1 MIRKNSEYPLQP
13 PRERGT
19 GRAFLFALLM
29 HVLLGFFLYHG
40 IQWQNSTPEGEEAEL
55 WTEVP
60 NAAIP
65 RPVTPPPPPVPV
77 APAPPVR
84 DEQADIA
91 LQEKKRQQQEAARE
105 AQLAEQ
111 QRQQKLKEQQ
121 EAQRQQQL
129 AAEQAAELA
138 AQKAAKLK
146 QQQQQQQQQAVKLR
160 QQQLA
165 EQQKQQKQQQLAEQ
179 KQQQLK
185 EQQEQ
190 QQKQA
195 QAEAQ
200 KKADAEKAAKAK
212 AQAEAAAQAKKQL
225 DAERRARLAQMQ
237 GMAGAPGSS
246 GNGLGKNGTGSGS
259 GGTAA
264 SPGYADKVRRA
275 VRPNIS
281 WGGETEGLET
291 VIAVRCSPTGTLL
304 SASVSRS
311 SGNAAWDAAALRAVQ
326 RSDPMPLDVNGKA
339 PESFY
344 ITLRPAG

>member
-1 MIRKNSEYPLQP
+1 MIRKNSDYPLQP

-19 GRAFLFALLM
+19 GRAFLFALVM

-40 IQWQNSTPEGEEAEL
+40 IQWQNSTPEGEQAEL

-60 NAAIP
+60 SSAIP
-65 RPVTPPPPPVPV
+65 HPVTPPAPPVPV

-91 LQEKKRQQQEAARE
+91 LQQKKRQQQEAARE

-111 QRQQKLKEQQ
+111 RREQKLKEQQ

-129 AAEQAAELA
+129 AAEQAAQLA

-146 QQQQQQQQQAVKLR
+146 QQQQQQQQQQAEKLK

-165 EQQKQQKQQQLAEQ
+165 EQQKQQQLAEQ

-200 KKADAEKAAKAK
+200 KKADADKAAKTK
-212 AQAEAAAQAKKQL
+212 AQAEAAAKKQL

-237 GMAGAPGSS
+237 GLAGGVGGSS
-246 GNGLGKNGTGSGS
+246 SSSNGLGKNGTGSGS

-264 SPGYADKVRRA
+264 SPGYADKVRRL
-275 VRPNIS
+275 VLQHVT

-291 VIAVRCSPTGTLL
+291 VIAVRCSPDGNQL
-304 SASVSRS
+304 SATITRG
-311 SGNAAWDAAALRAVQ
+311 SGNQAWDAAALRAVKA
-326 RSDPMPLDVNGKA
+326 SDPMPRDVNGKT

-344 ITLRPAG
+344 VTLRPAG

>member
-19 GRAFLFALLM
+19 GRAFAFALVM
-29 HVLLGFFLYHG
+29 HALLGFFLYHG
-40 IQWQNSTPEGEEAEL
+40 IQWQNSTPEGAEAEL

-60 NAAIP
+60 DTAIP
-65 RPVTPPPPPVPV
+65 RPVAPPPPVPV

-91 LQEKKRQQQEAARE
+91 LQEKKRQQQQAARE

-111 QRQQKLKEQQ
+111 QRQQKLQAQQ
-121 EAQRQQQL
+121 EAEAKRQQQL
-129 AAEQAAELA
+129 AADQAAQLA
-138 AQKAAKLK
+138 AQKAAAAKLK
-146 QQQQQQQQQAVKLR
+146 QQQQQQAEKLK

-165 EQQKQQKQQQLAEQ
+165 EQQKQE
-179 KQQQLK
+179 QLK
-185 EQQEQ
+185 EQQQEQ

-195 QAEAQ
+195 EAEAQ
-200 KKADAEKAAKAK
+200 KKTDAQKAAKAK
-212 AQAEAAAQAKKQL
+212 AQADAAAQAKKV

-237 GMAGAPGSS
+237 GMAGGTSS
-246 GNGLGKNGTGSGS
+246 TSDGLGKSGTGSGS

-291 VIAVRCSPTGTLL
+291 VISVRCSPTGTLL
-304 SASVSRS
+304 GASVSRS
-311 SGNAAWDAAALRAVQ
+311 SGNDAWDAAALRAVR
-326 RSDPMPLDVNGKA
+326 RSDPMPLDTNGKA
-339 PESFY
+339 PESFL

>member
-19 GRAFLFALLM
+19 GRAFLFALVM
-29 HVLLGFFLYHG
+29 HALLGFFLYHG
-40 IQWQNSTPEGEEAEL
+40 IQWQNSTPEGEQAEL

-60 NAAIP
+60 DSAIP
-65 RPVTPPPPPVPV
+65 RPVVTPPPAPV

-91 LQEKKRQQQEAARE
+91 LQEKKRQQQEAARA

-111 QRQQKLKEQQ
+111 QRQLKLKEQQ
-121 EAQRQQQL
+121 EAEAKRQQQL
-129 AAEQAAELA
+129 AAEQAAQLA

-146 QQQQQQQQQAVKLR
+146 QQQAQQQQQQQAEKLK

-165 EQQKQQKQQQLAEQ
+165 EQQ

-200 KKADAEKAAKAK
+200 KKAEAEKAAKAK
-212 AQAEAAAQAKKQL
+212 AQADAAAQAKKQI
-225 DAERRARLAQMQ
+225 DNERRARLAQMQ
-237 GMAGAPGSS
+237 GLAGGVGGSS
-246 GNGLGKNGTGSGS
+246 SSSNGLGKSGTGSGS

-264 SPGYADKVRRA
+264 SPGYADKVRRL
-275 VRPNIS
+275 VLQHVN

-291 VIAVRCSPTGTLL
+291 VIAVRCSPDGNQL
-304 SASVSRS
+304 SANITHS
-311 SGNAAWDAAALRAVQ
+311 SGNAAWDAAALRAV
-326 RSDPMPLDVNGKA
+326 RASDPMPRDVNGKT
-339 PESFY
+339 PDYFT
-344 ITLRPAG
+344 ITLRPAA

>member
-19 GRAFLFALLM
+19 GRAFLFALVM
-29 HVLLGFFLYHG
+29 HALLGFFLYHG
-40 IQWQNSTPEGEEAEL
+40 IQWQNSTPEGEQAEL

-60 NAAIP
+60 DSAIP
-65 RPVTPPPPPVPV
+65 RPVVTPPPTPV

-91 LQEKKRQQQEAARE
+91 LQEKKRQQQEAARA

-111 QRQQKLKEQQ
+111 QRQLKLKEQQ
-121 EAQRQQQL
+121 EAEAKRQQQL
-129 AAEQAAELA
+129 AAEQAAQLA

-146 QQQQQQQQQAVKLR
+146 QQQAQQQQQQQAEKLK

-165 EQQKQQKQQQLAEQ
+165 EQQ

-195 QAEAQ
+195 QAEVQ
-200 KKADAEKAAKAK
+200 KKAEAEKAAKAK
-212 AQAEAAAQAKKQL
+212 AQADAAAQAKKQL
-225 DAERRARLAQMQ
+225 DNERRARLAQMQ
-237 GMAGAPGSS
+237 GLAGGVGGSS
-246 GNGLGKNGTGSGS
+246 SSSNGLGKSGTGSGS

-264 SPGYADKVRRA
+264 SPGYADKVRRL
-275 VRPNIS
+275 VLQHVN

-291 VIAVRCSPTGTLL
+291 VIAVRCSPDGNQL
-304 SASVSRS
+304 SANITHS
-311 SGNAAWDAAALRAVQ
+311 SGNAAWDAAALRAV
-326 RSDPMPLDVNGKA
+326 RASDPMPRDVNGKT
-339 PESFY
+339 PDYFT
-344 ITLRPAG
+344 ITLRPAA

>member
-19 GRAFLFALLM
+19 GRAFALALVM
-29 HVLLGFFLYHG
+29 HALLGFFLYHG
-40 IQWQNSTPEGEEAEL
+40 IQWQNSTPEGAEAEL

-60 NAAIP
+60 DTAIP
-65 RPVTPPPPPVPV
+65 RPVAPPPPVPV

-91 LQEKKRQQQEAARE
+91 LQEKKRQQQQAARE

-111 QRQQKLKEQQ
+111 QRQQKLQAQQ
-121 EAQRQQQL
+121 EAEAKRQQQL
-129 AAEQAAELA
+129 AADQAAQLA
-138 AQKAAKLK
+138 AQKAAAAKLK
-146 QQQQQQQQQAVKLR
+146 QQQQQQQAEKLK

-165 EQQKQQKQQQLAEQ
+165 EQQKQE
-179 KQQQLK
+179 QLK
-185 EQQEQ
+185 EQQQEQ

-195 QAEAQ
+195 EAEAQ
-200 KKADAEKAAKAK
+200 KKTDAQKAAKAK
-212 AQAEAAAQAKKQL
+212 AQADAAAQAKKV

-237 GMAGAPGSS
+237 GMAGGTSS
-246 GNGLGKNGTGSGS
+246 TSDGLGKSGTGSGS

-291 VIAVRCSPTGTLL
+291 VISVRCSPTGTLL
-304 SASVSRS
+304 GASVSRS
-311 SGNAAWDAAALRAVQ
+311 SGNDAWDAAALRAVR
-326 RSDPMPLDVNGKA
+326 RSDPMPLDTNGKA
-339 PESFY
+339 PESFL

>member
-1 MIRKNSEYPLQP
+1 MIRKNTEYPLQP

-19 GRAFLFALLM
+19 GRAFLFALVM
-29 HVLLGFFLYHG
+29 HALLGFFLYHG
-40 IQWQNSTPEGEEAEL
+40 IQWQNSTPEGEQAEL

-60 NAAIP
+60 DSAIP
-65 RPVTPPPPPVPV
+65 HPVVTPPPAPV

-91 LQEKKRQQQEAARE
+91 LQEKKRQQQEAARA

-111 QRQQKLKEQQ
+111 QRQLKLKEQQ
-121 EAQRQQQL
+121 EAEAKRQQQL
-129 AAEQAAELA
+129 AAEQAAQLA

-146 QQQQQQQQQAVKLR
+146 QQQAQQQQQQQQQAEKLK

-165 EQQKQQKQQQLAEQ
+165 EQQ

-200 KKADAEKAAKAK
+200 KKAEAEKAAKAK
-212 AQAEAAAQAKKQL
+212 AQTEAAAQAKKQL
-225 DAERRARLAQMQ
+225 DADRRARLAQMQ
-237 GMAGAPGSS
+237 GLAGGVGGSS
-246 GNGLGKNGTGSGS
+246 SSSNGLGKSGTGSGS

-264 SPGYADKVRRA
+264 SPGYADKVRRL
-275 VRPNIS
+275 VLQHVN

-291 VIAVRCSPTGTLL
+291 VIAVRCSPDGNQL
-304 SASVSRS
+304 SANITHS
-311 SGNAAWDAAALRAVQ
+311 SGNAAWDAAALRAVKA
-326 RSDPMPLDVNGKA
+326 SDPMPRDVNGKT
-339 PESFY
+339 PDYFT
-344 ITLRPAG
+344 ITLRPAA

>member
-1 MIRKNSEYPLQP
+1 MIRKNSQYPLQP

-19 GRAFLFALLM
+19 GRAFLFALVM

-60 NAAIP
+60 NTAIP
-65 RPVTPPPPPVPV
+65 RPVTPPPPAVPV

-91 LQEKKRQQQEAARE
+91 LQEKKRQQQEAARQ

-111 QRQQKLKEQQ
+111 QRQQQLKEQQ

-129 AAEQAAELA
+129 AAEQAAQLA

-146 QQQQQQQQQAVKLR
+146 QQQQQQQQQAEKLK
-160 QQQLA
+160 QQQLV
-165 EQQKQQKQQQLAEQ
+165 EQQKQQQLAAQ

-200 KKADAEKAAKAK
+200 KKADADKAAKAK
-212 AQAEAAAQAKKQL
+212 AQADAAAKKQL
-225 DAERRARLAQMQ
+225 DADRRARLAQMQ
-237 GMAGAPGSS
+237 GLAGGVGGSS
-246 GNGLGKNGTGSGS
+246 SSSNGLGKNGTGSGS

-264 SPGYADKVRRA
+264 SPGYADKVRRL
-275 VRPNIS
+275 VLQHVT

-291 VIAVRCSPTGTLL
+291 VIAVRCSPDGNQL
-304 SASVSRS
+304 SATITRG
-311 SGNAAWDAAALRAVQ
+311 SGNQAWDAAALRAVQ
-326 RSDPMPLDVNGKA
+326 ASDPMPRDVNGKT
-339 PESFY
+339 PESFFV
-344 ITLRPAG
+344 TLRPAK

>member
-1 MIRKNSEYPLQP
+1 MIRKNTEYPLQP

-19 GRAFLFALLM
+19 GRAFLFALVM
-29 HVLLGFFLYHG
+29 HALLGFFLYHG
-40 IQWQNSTPEGEEAEL
+40 IQWQNSTPEGEQAEL

-60 NAAIP
+60 DSAIP
-65 RPVTPPPPPVPV
+65 PRPIVTPPPAPVV
-77 APAPPVR
+77 PAPPVR

-91 LQEKKRQQQEAARE
+91 LQEKKRQQQEAARA

-111 QRQQKLKEQQ
+111 QRQLKLKEQQ
-121 EAQRQQQL
+121 EAEAKRQQQL
-129 AAEQAAELA
+129 AADQAAQLA

-146 QQQQQQQQQAVKLR
+146 QQQAQQQQQQAEKLK

-165 EQQKQQKQQQLAEQ
+165 EQQ

-195 QAEAQ
+195 QADAQ

-212 AQAEAAAQAKKQL
+212 AQADAAAQAKKQL

-237 GMAGAPGSS
+237 GVAGGVGGSS
-246 GNGLGKNGTGSGS
+246 SSSNGLGKSGTGSGS
-259 GGTAA
+259 GGNAA
-264 SPGYADKVRRA
+264 SPGYADKVRRL
-275 VRPNIS
+275 VLQHVT

-291 VIAVRCSPTGTLL
+291 VIAVRCSPDGNQL
-304 SASVSRS
+304 SANITHS
-311 SGNAAWDAAALRAVQ
+311 SGNAAWDAAALRAVKA
-326 RSDPMPLDVNGKA
+326 SDPMPRDVNGKT
-339 PESFY
+339 PDFFT
-344 ITLRPAG
+344 ITLRPAA

>member
-1 MIRKNSEYPLQP
+1 MIRKNTDYPLQP

-19 GRAFLFALLM
+19 GRAFAFALVM
-29 HVLLGFFLYHG
+29 HALLGFFLYHG
-40 IQWQNSTPEGEEAEL
+40 IQWQNSTPEGAEAEL

-60 NAAIP
+60 DTAIP
-65 RPVTPPPPPVPV
+65 RPVPPPPAPV
-77 APAPPVR
+77 APAPAVP

-91 LQEKKRQQQEAARE
+91 LQEKKRKQQEAARQ

-111 QRQQKLKEQQ
+111 QRQQKLQAQQ
-121 EAQRQQQL
+121 EAEAKRQQQL
-129 AAEQAAELA
+129 AAEQAAQLA
-138 AQKAAKLK
+138 TQKAAAAK
-146 QQQQQQQQQAVKLR
+146 QKQLQQQQQQAEKLK

-165 EQQKQQKQQQLAEQ
+165 EQQKQQQV
-179 KQQQLK
+179 K
-185 EQQEQ
+185 EQQEE

-200 KKADAEKAAKAK
+200 KKADAQQAAKAK
-212 AQAEAAAQAKKQL
+212 AQAEAAAQAKKL
-225 DAERRARLAQMQ
+225 DAERRERLAQMQ
-237 GMAGAPGSS
+237 GMAGPPGST
-246 GNGLGKNGTGSGS
+246 GNGLGKSGTGSGS

-264 SPGYADKVRRA
+264 SPGYADKVRRV

-304 SASVSRS
+304 SATIAHS
-311 SGNAAWDAAALRAVQ
+311 SGNSAWDDAALRAVQ
-326 RSDPMPLDVNGKA
+326 RSDPMPQDIDGKTPA
-339 PESFY
+339 SFR

>member
-19 GRAFLFALLM
+19 GRAFLFALVM
-29 HVLLGFFLYHG
+29 HALLGFFLYHG
-40 IQWQNSTPEGEEAEL
+40 IQWQNSTPEGAEAEL

-60 NAAIP
+60 NVATP

-91 LQEKKRQQQEAARE
+91 LQEKKRQQQQAARE

-121 EAQRQQQL
+121 E
-129 AAEQAAELA
+129 EQAKREQQAADQAAQLA

-146 QQQQQQQQQAVKLR
+146 QQQQEQQQAAKLK

-165 EQQKQQKQQQLAEQ
+165 EQQKQQQLAEQQ

-185 EQQEQ
+185 AQQEQ

-237 GMAGAPGSS
+237 GMAGPPGST
-246 GNGLGKNGTGSGS
+246 GNGLGKSGTGSGS

-291 VIAVRCSPTGTLL
+291 VIAVRCSPSGTLL
-304 SASVSRS
+304 GANVSRS

>member
-1 MIRKNSEYPLQP
+1 MIRKNTEYPLQP

-19 GRAFLFALLM
+19 GRAFLFALVM
-29 HVLLGFFLYHG
+29 HALLGFFLYHG
-40 IQWQNSTPEGEEAEL
+40 IQWQNSTPEGEQAEL

-60 NAAIP
+60 DSAIP
-65 RPVTPPPPPVPV
+65 HPVVTPPLVPV

-91 LQEKKRQQQEAARE
+91 LQEKKRQQQEAARA

-111 QRQQKLKEQQ
+111 QRQLKLKEQQ
-121 EAQRQQQL
+121 EAEAKRQQQL
-129 AAEQAAELA
+129 AAEQAAQLA

-146 QQQQQQQQQAVKLR
+146 QQQAQQQQQQQQQAEKLK

-165 EQQKQQKQQQLAEQ
+165 EQQ

-200 KKADAEKAAKAK
+200 KKAEAEKAAKAK

-225 DAERRARLAQMQ
+225 DADRRARLAQMQ
-237 GMAGAPGSS
+237 GLAGGVGGSS
-246 GNGLGKNGTGSGS
+246 SSSNGLGKSGTGSGS

-264 SPGYADKVRRA
+264 SPGYADKVRRL
-275 VRPNIS
+275 VLQHVN

-291 VIAVRCSPTGTLL
+291 VIAVRCSPDGNQL
-304 SASVSRS
+304 SANITHS
-311 SGNAAWDAAALRAVQ
+311 SGNAAWDAAALRAVKA
-326 RSDPMPLDVNGKA
+326 SDPMPRDVNGKT
-339 PESFY
+339 PDYFT
-344 ITLRPAG
+344 ITLRPAA

>member
-19 GRAFLFALLM
+19 GRAFAFALVM
-29 HVLLGFFLYHG
+29 HALLGFFLYHG
-40 IQWQNSTPEGEEAEL
+40 IQWQNSTPEGAEAEL

-60 NAAIP
+60 DTAIP
-65 RPVTPPPPPVPV
+65 RPVPPPPVPV

-91 LQEKKRQQQEAARE
+91 LQEKKRQQQQAARE

-111 QRQQKLKEQQ
+111 QRQQKLQAQQ
-121 EAQRQQQL
+121 EAEAKRQQQL
-129 AAEQAAELA
+129 AADQA
-138 AQKAAKLK
+138 AQKAATVKLK
-146 QQQQQQQQQAVKLR
+146 QQQLQQQQQADKLK

-165 EQQKQQKQQQLAEQ
+165 EQQKQQ
-179 KQQQLK
+179 QLK
-185 EQQEQ
+185 EQQQEQ

-195 QAEAQ
+195 EAEAQ
-200 KKADAEKAAKAK
+200 KKADAQKAAKAK
-212 AQAEAAAQAKKQL
+212 AQADTAAQAKKL

-237 GMAGAPGSS
+237 GAVGGTGSS
-246 GNGLGKNGTGSGS
+246 SNGLGKSGTGSGS

-275 VRPNIS
+275 VLPNVS

-291 VIAVRCSPTGTLL
+291 VISVRCSPTGTLL
-304 SASVSRS
+304 SATVSRS
-311 SGNAAWDAAALRAVQ
+311 SGNAAWDAAALRAVH
-326 RSDPMPLDVNGKA
+326 RTDPMPLDTNGKT
-339 PESFY
+339 PESFL
-344 ITLRPAG
+344 ITLRPAS

>member
-19 GRAFLFALLM
+19 WRAFAFALVM
-29 HVLLGFFLYHG
+29 HALLGFFLYHG
-40 IQWQNSTPEGEEAEL
+40 IQWQNSTPEGAEAEL

-60 NAAIP
+60 DTAIP
-65 RPVTPPPPPVPV
+65 RAVPPPPVPV

-111 QRQQKLKEQQ
+111 QRQQKLQAQQ
-121 EAQRQQQL
+121 EAEAKRQQQL
-129 AAEQAAELA
+129 AADQAAQLA
-138 AQKAAKLK
+138 AQKTAAAKQK
-146 QQQQQQQQQAVKLR
+146 QLQQQQQQQAEKLK

-165 EQQKQQKQQQLAEQ
+165 EQQKQQ
-179 KQQQLK
+179 QLK
-185 EQQEQ
+185 EQQQE

-195 QAEAQ
+195 EAEAQ
-200 KKADAEKAAKAK
+200 KKADAQKAAKAK
-212 AQAEAAAQAKKQL
+212 AQADAAAQAKKL
-225 DAERRARLAQMQ
+225 DTERRARLAQMMQ
-237 GMAGAPGSS
+237 GSAGGTSS
-246 GNGLGKNGTGSGS
+246 SSDGLGKSGTGSGS

-264 SPGYADKVRRA
+264 SAGYADKVRRV

-291 VIAVRCSPTGTLL
+291 VISVRCSPTGTLL
-304 SASVSRS
+304 DAQISRS
-311 SGNAAWDAAALRAVQ
+311 SGNSAWDDAALRAVQ
-326 RSDPMPLDVNGKA
+326 RSNPMPQDIDGKT
-339 PESFY
+339 PTSFK

>member
-19 GRAFLFALLM
+19 GRAFAFALLM

-40 IQWQNSTPEGEEAEL
+40 IHWQNSTPAGEEAEL

-60 NAAIP
+60 DSAIP
-65 RPVTPPPPPVPV
+65 HPVAPPPPVPV

-84 DEQADIA
+84 DEQAEIA

-111 QRQQKLKEQQ
+111 QRQQKLRAQQ
-121 EAQRQQQL
+121 EADAKRQQEL
-129 AAEQAAELA
+129 AAEQAAQLA
-138 AQKAAKLK
+138 AQKAASARLK
-146 QQQQQQQQQAVKLR
+146 QQQQQQAEKLK

-165 EQQKQQKQQQLAEQ
+165 EQQKQQQEQEQ
-179 KQQQLK
+179 KQA
-185 EQQEQ
+185 E
-190 QQKQA
+190 
-195 QAEAQ
+195 AEAQ
-200 KKADAEKAAKAK
+200 KKADAQKAAKAK

-225 DAERRARLAQMQ
+225 DAERRTRLAQMQ
-237 GMAGAPGSS
+237 GMAGSPGST
-246 GNGLGKNGTGSGS
+246 GNGLAKSGTGTGS

-264 SPGYADKVRRA
+264 SSGFNDKVQRR
-275 VRPNIS
+275 VRPNVIWS
-281 WGGETEGLET
+281 GPTEGLET
-291 VIAVRCSPTGTLL
+291 VVSVRCSPTGTLL

-311 SGNAAWDAAALRAVQ
+311 SGNSAWDAAALRAVQ
-326 RSDPMPLDVNGKA
+326 RSDPMPQDTNGKT
-339 PESFY
+339 PESFL

>member
-19 GRAFLFALLM
+19 GRAFAFALVM
-29 HVLLGFFLYHG
+29 HALLGFFLYHG
-40 IQWQNSTPEGEEAEL
+40 IQWQNSTPEGAEAEL

-60 NAAIP
+60 DTAIP
-65 RPVTPPPPPVPV
+65 RPVPPPPVPV

-111 QRQQKLKEQQ
+111 QRQQKLQAQQ
-121 EAQRQQQL
+121 EAQEKRQQQL
-129 AAEQAAELA
+129 ADQAAQLA
-138 AQKAAKLK
+138 AQKAAAAKLK
-146 QQQQQQQQQAVKLR
+146 QQQQQQADRQK

-165 EQQKQQKQQQLAEQ
+165 EQQKQQ
-179 KQQQLK
+179 QLK
-185 EQQEQ
+185 EQQQEQ

-195 QAEAQ
+195 EAEAQ
-200 KKADAEKAAKAK
+200 KKADAQKAAKAK
-212 AQAEAAAQAKKQL
+212 AQADAAAQAKKV
-225 DAERRARLAQMQ
+225 DAERRERLAQMQ
-237 GMAGAPGSS
+237 GAVGGTSS
-246 GNGLGKNGTGSGS
+246 SSNGLGKSGTGSGS

-275 VRPNIS
+275 VLPNVS

-291 VIAVRCSPTGTLL
+291 VISVRCSPTGTLL
-304 SASVSRS
+304 SATISRS
-311 SGNAAWDAAALRAVQ
+311 SGNTAWDAAALRAVH
-326 RSDPMPLDVNGKA
+326 RTDPMPLDTNGKT
-339 PESFY
+339 PESFL
-344 ITLRPAG
+344 ITLRPAS